1 MFPYTLARPVLH
13 LFDAETAHGLAIRAL
28 RAGLVGVDSTPD
40 DPILAQSLWG
50 LDFPNPIGLAAGFDK
65 DAEVPDAMLRT
76 GFGFV
81 EAGTVTP
88 RPQPGNPKP
97 RLFRLTEDEAAIN
110 RFGFN
115 SGGLEA
121 YALRLE
127 ARRGRPG
134 IVGANVGKN
143 KETERA
149 ENDYADGI
157 ERVTPLS
164 DYIVVNISS
173 PNTEGLRAL
182 QARESLS
189 QLLGAS
195 MEARARAIPDGGKVP
210 PLLVKVAPDLE
221 LAEMQDI
228 ADVVMASE
236 IDGLVIG
243 NTTVDRPTDL
253 RSAEKSRAGGL
264 SGRPLMEKSTACL
277 AEFYRLTEGKVPLVG
292 CGGVASGADAYA
304 KFRAG
309 ASLVQLYTALV
320 FQGPALVGR
329 IKREL
334 AALLKQDGFANV
346 SEAIATDHK

>member
-1 MFPYTLARPVLH
+1 MFPYALARPVLH
-13 LFDAETAHGLAIRAL
+13 LFNAETAHGLAIRAL
-28 RAGLVGVDSTPD
+28 RAGLVGGDSTPD

-88 RPQPGNPKP
+88 RPQPRNPKP

-149 ENDYADGI
+149 ENDYAVGI

-173 PNTEGLRAL
+173 PNTEGLRDL

-195 MEARARAIPDGGKVP
+195 M
-210 PLLVKVAPDLE
+210 
-221 LAEMQDI
+221 
-228 ADVVMASE
+228 
-236 IDGLVIG
+236 
-243 NTTVDRPTDL
+243 
-253 RSAEKSRAGGL
+253 
-264 SGRPLMEKSTACL
+264 
-277 AEFYRLTEGKVPLVG
+277 
-292 CGGVASGADAYA
+292 
-304 KFRAG
+304 
-309 ASLVQLYTALV
+309 
-320 FQGPALVGR
+320 
-329 IKREL
+329 
-334 AALLKQDGFANV
+334 
-346 SEAIATDHK
+346 